1 MLSKL
6 LLSWLVTSQVTDYE
20 LIPGGCNI
28 RVTEENK
35 HEYVDR
41 VAEHRLTTAIRPQI
55 TAFLEGFNELVAH
68 ELISIFNDKEM
79 ELLISGLP
87 EIDLEDLKAN
97 TEYTGYT
104 AASPIVQWFWDVVG
118 TFNKEDMA
126 RLLQFI
132 TGTSKVGFA
141 THFSL
146 LWCTVTVC
154 GTRSLRY

>member
-146 LWCTVTVC
+146 L
-154 GTRSLRY
+154 

>member
-1 MLSKL
+1 
-6 LLSWLVTSQVTDYE
+6 V
-20 LIPGGCNI
+20 
-28 RVTEENK
+28 
-35 HEYVDR
+35 
-41 VAEHRLTTAIRPQI
+41 
-55 TAFLEGFNELVAH
+55 
-68 ELISIFNDKEM
+68 
-79 ELLISGLP
+79 
-87 EIDLEDLKAN
+87 EDLKAN

-146 LWCTVTVC
+146 L
-154 GTRSLRY
+154 